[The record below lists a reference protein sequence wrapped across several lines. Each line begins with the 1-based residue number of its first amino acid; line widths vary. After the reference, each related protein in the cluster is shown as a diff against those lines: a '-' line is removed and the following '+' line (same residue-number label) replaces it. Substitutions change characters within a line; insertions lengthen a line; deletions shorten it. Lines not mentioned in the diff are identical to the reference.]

1 MVSLFGDHNYT
12 LTRESPETRGEFEN
26 SAPGSVTAG
35 WEMLSPP
42 AGPDGIPYQLI
53 FVGPTTEHRG
63 TAIRLKVAA
72 KGGGEVSD
80 DADVLLET
88 FYKTGEERTIS
99 ADGVFIA
106 IGHAPST
113 ELFVDQLETK
123 QGGYLITAP
132 DSTATSLPGVF
143 AAGDVTDDIYRQAV
157 TAAGMGCMAALE
169 AEKYLAAKKATAQ
182 AAE

>member
-1 MVSLFGDHNYT
+1 MVSLFGDYNYT

-26 SAPGSVTAG
+26 SAPGSITAG

-42 AGPDGIPYQLI
+42 AGSDGIPYQLI

-88 FYKTGEERTIS
+88 FYKTGEERTVMFEGKYGLFREIPDQEAKDAALS
-99 ADGVFIA
+99 LQKRAEAGEDYVIRLGVTVLEGSPQPDPAANASYF
-106 IGHAPST
+106 
-113 ELFVDQLETK
+113 QLECVK
-123 QGGYLITAP
+123 LWWNESA
-132 DSTATSLPGVF
+132 
-143 AAGDVTDDIYRQAV
+143 
-157 TAAGMGCMAALE
+157 
-169 AEKYLAAKKATAQ
+169 
-182 AAE
+182 